1 MQTGLEEIKA
11 GDKYPGWE
19 KPFENSLMGIMDG
32 EIQLLVSLPYPRE
45 IDIEDFKNLT
55 AYGIYN
61 EKYPLAIWRFGKNF
75 LLPTPY
81 NPEFEKQFKP
91 NDVEKFICQKNR
103 IMTRILIDQNGIIR
117 VISLAE
123 LKSGFIEDLQKAWS
137 NSKTDWGGYNDKNI
151 KIARYSINF
160 CDLRSNKSDPNLCA
174 YLWKLIRPRS

>member
-61 EKYPLAIWRFGKNF
+61 EKYPLTIWRFGKNF

-123 LKSGFIEDLQKAWS
+123 LKSGFIEDLQKARGAKVR
-137 NSKTDWGGYNDKNI
+137 NSRLLVFMASEKEQFVVFRG
-151 KIARYSINF
+151 INNG
-160 CDLRSNKSDPNLCA
+160 LRIFA
-174 YLWKLIRPRS
+174 F

>member
-19 KPFENSLMGIMDG
+19 KPFESSLMGIIDG

-61 EKYPLAIWRFGKNF
+61 EKYPLVIWQFGKNF

-81 NPEFEKQFKP
+81 NPEFEKQFRP
-91 NDVEKFICQKNR
+91 NDVEKFICQKNKIMIR
-103 IMTRILIDQNGIIR
+103 IMIDQKGIVR

-123 LKSGFIEDLQKAWS
+123 LKSSFIENLQKAWS
-137 NSKTDWGGYNDKNI
+137 DSKTDWRGYNSWLSGIFRKNTYNI
-151 KIARYSINF
+151 WEKVKKYEYVNPYR
-160 CDLRSNKSDPNLCA
+160 K
-174 YLWKLIRPRS
+174 